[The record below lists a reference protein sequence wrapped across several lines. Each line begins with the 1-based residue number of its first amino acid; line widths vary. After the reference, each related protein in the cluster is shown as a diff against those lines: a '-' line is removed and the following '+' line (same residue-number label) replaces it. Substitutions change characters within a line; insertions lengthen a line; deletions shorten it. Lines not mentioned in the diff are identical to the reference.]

1 MTSFHFV
8 PTLERTTRESALA
21 SESSPFVRQRGILC
35 GYFIVVPYSTVNR
48 PETFVAGFAPNR
60 LRHPLPPLDSK
71 TLTSK
76 FRDYAVFVCA
86 VVIVVLTAQLLQ
98 TSPRVPK
105 RRTRRRCPI
114 NERRIFFAFGVST
127 LTDYSQLKVAITI

>member
-71 TLTSK
+71 DSGERLESKGKRPNRNGHGHLTKQLTLYSNYLPK
-76 FRDYAVFVCA
+76 IRGAVA
-86 VVIVVLTAQLLQ
+86 LSDEELRQNR
-98 TSPRVPK
+98 P
-105 RRTRRRCPI
+105 
-114 NERRIFFAFGVST
+114 
-127 LTDYSQLKVAITI
+127 